1 MVKCGLLEN
10 LSCML
15 SNSNLTNLTNLISRS
30 ILYFNFFWFVN
41 HTLNEIIPKGKTWI
55 ENKWKEISMHTKAP

>member
-15 SNSNLTNLTNLISRS
+15 PNSNLTNLTNLISRN

-41 HTLNEIIPKGKTWI
+41 HTLNEIIPKRKTRI
-55 ENKWKEISMHTKAP
+55 ENKQKEISMHTKAP